1 MQLIIYFFLRNKNFL
16 LFLSLFLLSIF
27 INFRSNSY
35 TSSKIINSSNVV
47 VGYLYNN
54 LTSIKNYFNLIE
66 ENKKLIEENQFL
78 RLRIINTKSDTISN
92 SINYNITNGN
102 VIKNSYNLTKNYIT
116 LDIGRNQGVEVDFGV
131 ISSNGVIGIVDKISS
146 NYSRVI
152 SVLNTNINL
161 NAKLKTSNH
170 FGTLSW
176 NGKNPL
182 YVQLKDLPKQAVL
195 KIGDTITTGGN
206 SLIFPK
212 GILIGQLN
220 HISLIIVK
228 II

>member
-1 MQLIIYFFLRNKNFL
+1 MQQIIYFFQRNKNFL

-92 SINYNITNGN
+92 PINYNITNGN

-131 ISSNGVIGIVDKISS
+131 ISSNGVIGIVE
-146 NYSRVI
+146 
-152 SVLNTNINL
+152 
-161 NAKLKTSNH
+161 
-170 FGTLSW
+170 TL
-176 NGKNPL
+176 
-182 YVQLKDLPKQAVL
+182 
-195 KIGDTITTGGN
+195 
-206 SLIFPK
+206 
-212 GILIGQLN
+212 
-220 HISLIIVK
+220 
-228 II
+228 